1 MDSCARGA
9 FLSGVGF
16 LVLLNWLQA
25 ARVSNS
31 AVATKRI
38 RVDRR
43 GAYGGSMC
51 ISCSLGSRDKAIDFG
66 PHSVPKDALSEK

>member
-1 MDSCARGA
+1 MDNCARGS
-9 FLSGVGF
+9 FLSRVGF

-38 RVDRR
+38 DRM
-43 GAYGGSMC
+43 GG
-51 ISCSLGSRDKAIDFG
+51 F
-66 PHSVPKDALSEK
+66 